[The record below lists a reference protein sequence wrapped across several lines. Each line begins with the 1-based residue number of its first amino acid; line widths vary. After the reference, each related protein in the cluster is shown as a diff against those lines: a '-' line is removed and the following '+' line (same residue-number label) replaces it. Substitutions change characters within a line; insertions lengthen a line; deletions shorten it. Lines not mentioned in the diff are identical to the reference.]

1 MRLLATDAHTTWAA
15 VLVATHDE
23 RALDLADGVIAI
35 EDRHQLLTRPGGW
48 PAVGVRW

>member
-1 MRLLATDAHTTWAA
+1 MQLLATYAHTTWAA

-23 RALDLADGVIAI
+23 RALDLADRVIAI
-35 EDRHQLLTRPGGW
+35 EDGQHLTRPGGW